1 MTRTFKLLKL
11 ISVLSILLIVTGV
24 LSACH
29 PEPVYP
35 QDSRVLIINPAMDS
49 TLDSGDIS
57 VKAFV
62 EQFDIVDKT
71 SQQNSAGEGHLV
83 FYMDVTPPM
92 KQGEST
98 LSAEGT
104 YAVST
109 ETSYTWKSVGTG
121 KHVFWVQL
129 VNNDNTPIVPQAAV
143 RINVTVK

>member
-1 MTRTFKLLKL
+1 MARTFRLHKL
-11 ISVLSILLIVTGV
+11 ISVLSMLLILPGV

-49 TLDSGDIS
+49 TLDSNDIT

-62 EQFDIVDKT
+62 ERFDVADKT
-71 SQQNSAGEGHLV
+71 GQQNSAGEG
-83 FYMDVTPPM
+83 
-92 KQGEST
+92 QGESA

-109 ETSYTWKSVGTG
+109 KTSYTWKNVGAG

-129 VNNDNTPIVPQAAV
+129 VNNDNTPIEPQAAV

>member
-1 MTRTFKLLKL
+1 MARNFQLHKL
-11 ISVLSILLIVTGV
+11 ISVLTMLLIFTGV

-49 TLDSGDIS
+49 TLDSGDII

-71 SQQNSAGEGHLV
+71 SQQNSAGKGHLV
-83 FYMDVTPPM
+83 FYMDTTPPM
-92 KQGEST
+92 KQGESA

-109 ETSYTWKSVGTG
+109 ETSYTWKNVGAG

-129 VNNDNTPIVPQAAV
+129 VNNDNTPIEPQAAV

>member
-1 MTRTFKLLKL
+1 MARTFKLR
-11 ISVLSILLIVTGV
+11 ISTSILTILLIFTGV

-49 TLDSGDIS
+49 TLDSGDIA

-62 EQFDIVDKT
+62 EQFDIVDKIG
-71 SQQNSAGEGHLV
+71 QKNSAGEGHLV
-83 FYMDVTPPM
+83 YYMDVTPPM
-92 KQGEST
+92 KQGERA

-104 YAVST
+104 YAIST
-109 ETSYTWKSVGTG
+109 ETSYTWKSVEAG

-129 VNNDNTPIVPQAAV
+129 VNNDNTPIEPQAAV
-143 RINVTVK
+143 RINVAVR